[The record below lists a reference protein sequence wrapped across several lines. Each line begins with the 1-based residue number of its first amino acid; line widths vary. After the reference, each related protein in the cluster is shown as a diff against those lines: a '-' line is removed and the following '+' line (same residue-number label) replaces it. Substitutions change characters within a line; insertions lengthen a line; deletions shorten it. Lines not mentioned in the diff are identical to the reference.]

1 MRLYT
6 PLAGGHWRSSG
17 VLPESLAVDHPA
29 RLFVCARCRAQVLL
43 CSRCDR
49 GQRYCSRACSG
60 TARREAQRAA
70 AQRYQRSRAG
80 RMAHADRS
88 RRWRQRQC
96 ELAATVA
103 IAAISPIAIDAAVD
117 PGGQAHFVTHQG
129 WLSVPP
135 AAPLTV
141 NEPDNTVSV
150 TAADVPLVGA
160 RCRRCAAPL
169 SPWVRQGFVRH
180 GLRRWPARVVDPSP

>member
-1 MRLYT
+1 MRSCT
-6 PLAGGHWRSSG
+6 PLGVGHWRSSG
-17 VLPESLAVDHPA
+17 VVPGSLAVDHPA
-29 RLFVCARCRAQVLL
+29 RLFVCARCHAQVLL

-70 AQRYQRSRAG
+70 AQRYQSSRAG

-96 ELAATVA
+96 E
-103 IAAISPIAIDAAVD
+103 IAAVAAID

-129 WLSVPP
+129 WPSAPPDAPLSV
-135 AAPLTV
+135 
-141 NEPDNTVSV
+141 NEQDHTVSV
-150 TAADVPLVGA
+150 TVADAPLVRA

-180 GLRRWPARVVDPSP
+180 GLRRWPARVVDPCP

>member
-1 MRLYT
+1 MRPYT
-6 PLAGGHWRSSG
+6 PFAGCHWRSSG
-17 VLPESLAVDHPA
+17 VVPGSLAVDHPA

-60 TARREAQRAA
+60 TARRQAQRAA
-70 AQRYQRSRAG
+70 AQRYQSSRAG

-96 ELAATVA
+96 EIAAVAAT
-103 IAAISPIAIDAAVD
+103 AAIAIDAAID

-129 WLSVPP
+129 WLSVS
-135 AAPLTV
+135 ADAPLTV
-141 NEPDNTVSV
+141 NEQDHTVSV
-150 TAADVPLVGA
+150 TTADACPVGA
-160 RCRRCAAPL
+160 RCRRCAAPV

-180 GLRRWPARVVDPSP
+180 GLQRWPARVVDPSP

>member
-1 MRLYT
+1 MRPYT

-17 VLPESLAVDHPA
+17 VVPGSLAVDHPA

-49 GQRYCSRACSG
+49 GQRYCSRVCSG
-60 TARREAQRAA
+60 TARREDQRAA

-80 RMAHADRS
+80 RMVHADRS

-96 ELAATVA
+96 EIAAVAATATV
-103 IAAISPIAIDAAVD
+103 AIDAAVD

-129 WLSVPP
+129 WLSLPP

-141 NEPDNTVSV
+141 NEPDKAVSV
-150 TAADVPLVGA
+150 IAANAPPVGA
-160 RCRRCAAPL
+160 RCWRCAAPL